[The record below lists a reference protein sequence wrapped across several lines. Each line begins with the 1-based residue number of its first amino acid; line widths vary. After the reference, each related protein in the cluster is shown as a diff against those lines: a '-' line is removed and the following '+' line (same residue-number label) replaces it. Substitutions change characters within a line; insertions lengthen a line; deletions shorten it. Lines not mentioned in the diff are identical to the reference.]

1 MTTLET
7 VRSGHVVIG
16 VDTHKHVHVAAVMDT
31 IGGILATLTITTD
44 AGGFKQLLEWA
55 SSFGKVLA
63 FGIEGTGSYGAT
75 LTSFLRRHGHK
86 VVESGRP
93 DRRSRRANGK
103 SDTLDAEN
111 AARSVLAGFA
121 TATPKSAD
129 GAVEMIRQLKIAHDS
144 AVTDRS
150 AAMVTIKAMLV
161 HGSDDL
167 RRETN
172 RKTQIMLARH
182 LAALRP
188 RALQT
193 PDDAL
198 RHSLRSLARRWQQLD
213 AEAKELIA
221 MIEQL
226 VANTAPQLLEQFGI
240 GVDTAAEIL
249 IVVGDNP
256 ERIRSEAAFA
266 KLSGISPVPTGSGMT
281 SGRHRINHGGHRQL
295 NAAIYRTVIVR
306 MRFHEPTIAYVARR
320 TAEGKSKREIIRC
333 LKRYVIRE
341 VYHLIKINP
350 RTGEIAS

>member
-31 IGGILATLTITTD
+31 IGGILATLTITTE

-55 SSFGKVLA
+55 SDFGKVLA

-86 VVESGRP
+86 VIEAGRP

-121 TATPKSAD
+121 TAAPKTAD

-144 AVTDRS
+144 AVADRTAS
-150 AAMVTIKAMLV
+150 MVTMKAMLV
-161 HGSDDL
+161 HGSDEL
-167 RRETN
+167 RRETS

-188 RALQT
+188 RVLES

-213 AEAKELIA
+213 TEAKELSA

-226 VANTAPQLLEQFGI
+226 VTRTAPQLLEQFGI

-266 KLSGISPVPTGSGMT
+266 KLAGISPVPTGSGMT

-341 VYHLIKINP
+341 VYHLVKIDP
-350 RTGEIAS
+350 STSEIRS

>member
-55 SSFGKVLA
+55 SDFGKVLA

-86 VVESGRP
+86 VIEAGRP

-121 TATPKSAD
+121 TATPKTAD

-144 AVTDRS
+144 AVADRTAS
-150 AAMVTIKAMLV
+150 MVTMKAMLV
-161 HGSDDL
+161 HGSDEL
-167 RRETN
+167 RRETS

-188 RALQT
+188 RVLES

-213 AEAKELIA
+213 TEAKELSA

-226 VANTAPQLLEQFGI
+226 VTRTAPQLLEQFGI

-256 ERIRSEAAFA
+256 ERIQSEAAFA
-266 KLSGISPVPTGSGMT
+266 KLAGISPVPTGSGMT

-341 VYHLIKINP
+341 VYHLVKIDP
-350 RTGEIAS
+350 STSEIRS